1 MPAIDFSK
9 MGLNASQIEREWK
22 KTLREHNAY
31 RVRNA
36 YHQKKD
42 MDGWNKKQQEI
53 NNQYRTQLKDLE
65 KEANKKHME
74 LEQMRKEEERLLKI
88 AEEKKKE
95 AETKKK
101 EAAKIQ
107 RKINKEKKQLKRSNQ
122 TLRRSKRLAKTK
134 RRRCPNGTRRNKK
147 TDKCEKK

>member
-9 MGLNASQIEREWK
+9 MGLAASELEREWK

-31 RVRNA
+31 KVKNM
-36 YHQKKD
+36 YHKKKD
-42 MDGWNKKQQEI
+42 MAGWEKKQQEI
-53 NNQYRTQLKDLE
+53 NNQYRTQLKHLE

-88 AEEKKKE
+88 AEEN
-95 AETKKK
+95 KK

-107 RKINKEKKQLKRSNQ
+107 KKIKKEKKLLERSKQ
-122 TLRRSKRLAKTK
+122 TIRKSKRLATKTK

-147 TDKCEKK
+147 TDNCDKK